1 MDIKTKIQTIKNE
14 IVKCSMFEYQEI
26 YKIIKSNNSS
36 FSKNINGIFIDL
48 RRLDSS
54 TIDQIYTYIMYCN
67 KLTKNINAYEDIKNN
82 IIKTNFQSSEDGDDI
97 KIENIIESEIEEE
110 AEASLP
116 VIKNKVSSTM
126 KFYILKKKL
135 TKTSSIF
142 NNQTENNL
150 DYDTPYKT

>member
-36 FSKNINGIFIDL
+36 YSKNINGIFIDL
-48 RRLDSS
+48 QRLDSS
-54 TIDQIYTYIMYCN
+54 IIDQIYTYIMYCN

-97 KIENIIESEIEEE
+97 KIETIIEPEIEEE
-110 AEASLP
+110 TSLP

>member
-1 MDIKTKIQTIKNE
+1 MDIKTKIQIIKNE

-36 FSKNINGIFIDL
+36 YSKNINGIFIDL
-48 RRLDSS
+48 QRLDSS
-54 TIDQIYTYIMYCN
+54 IIDQIHTYIMYCN

-82 IIKTNFQSSEDGDDI
+82 IIKTNFQSVEDTDDI
-97 KIENIIESEIEEE
+97 KIETITDIVIEEE
-110 AEASLP
+110 SSLP
-116 VIKNKVSSTM
+116 IIKNKVSSTM

-142 NNQTENNL
+142 NNQIENNL

>member
-1 MDIKTKIQTIKNE
+1 
-14 IVKCSMFEYQEI
+14 
-26 YKIIKSNNSS
+26 
-36 FSKNINGIFIDL
+36 
-48 RRLDSS
+48 
-54 TIDQIYTYIMYCN
+54 MYCN

-82 IIKTNFQSSEDGDDI
+82 IIKTNFQSLEDGDDI
-97 KIENIIESEIEEE
+97 KIENIIEPEIEEE
-110 AEASLP
+110 TSLP

>member
-1 MDIKTKIQTIKNE
+1 MDIKTKIHIIKNE
-14 IVKCSMFEYQEI
+14 IVKCAMFEYQEI
-26 YKIIKSNNSS
+26 YKIIKSSNSNY
-36 FSKNINGIFIDL
+36 SKNINGIFVDL
-48 RRLDSS
+48 QRLDISV
-54 TIDQIYTYIMYCN
+54 IDQIYTYIMYCN
-67 KLTKNINAYEDIKNN
+67 KLTKNIDAYEDIKND
-82 IIKTNFQSSEDGDDI
+82 IIKTNFQSLDDVDDI
-97 KIENIIESEIEEE
+97 KIENIVDIVTEEE
-110 AEASLP
+110 NVLP

>member
-26 YKIIKSNNSS
+26 YKIIKSNNYSY
-36 FSKNINGIFIDL
+36 SKNINGIFIDL
-48 RRLDSS
+48 QRLNSNV
-54 TIDQIYTYIMYCN
+54 IDQIYTYIMYCN
-67 KLTKNINAYEDIKNN
+67 KLTKNINEYEDVKNN
-82 IIKTNFQSSEDGDDI
+82 IIKINFQSLEDGDDI
-97 KIENIIESEIEEE
+97 KIETITNTDIEEE
-110 AEASLP
+110 ISLP

-135 TKTSSIF
+135 SKTSSIF

>member
-1 MDIKTKIQTIKNE
+1 MDIKTKIQIIKNE

-26 YKIIKSNNSS
+26 YRIIKSNNSNY
-36 FSKNINGIFIDL
+36 SKNINGIFVDL
-48 RRLDSS
+48 QRLDTSV
-54 TIDQIYTYIMYCN
+54 IDQIYTYIMYCN

-82 IIKTNFQSSEDGDDI
+82 IIKTNFQPLEDGDDI
-97 KIENIIESEIEEE
+97 KIETITEVDVEEE
-110 AEASLP
+110 NSLP

>member
-1 MDIKTKIQTIKNE
+1 MDIKTKIQIIKNE

-26 YKIIKSNNSS
+26 YKIIKSNNSNY
-36 FSKNINGIFIDL
+36 SKNINGIFIDL
-48 RRLDSS
+48 QRLDSS
-54 TIDQIYTYIMYCN
+54 VIDQIYTYIMYCN

-82 IIKTNFQSSEDGDDI
+82 IIKTNFQSLEENDDDI
-97 KIENIIESEIEEE
+97 KIETITDTDIEEE
-110 AEASLP
+110 NSLP

-135 TKTSSIF
+135 TKPSSIF
-142 NNQTENNL
+142 NNQIENNL

>member
-1 MDIKTKIQTIKNE
+1 MDIKTKIETIKNE

-26 YKIIKSNNSS
+26 YKIIKSNNSNY
-36 FSKNINGIFIDL
+36 SKNINGIFIDL
-48 RRLDSS
+48 QRLDSN
-54 TIDQIYTYIMYCN
+54 IIEQIYTYIMYCN
-67 KLTKNINAYEDIKNN
+67 KLTKNINEYENVKNN
-82 IIKTNFQSSEDGDDI
+82 IIKNNFQSFEDNDDI
-97 KIENIIESEIEEE
+97 KIETITDTEIEEE
-110 AEASLP
+110 NSLP

-135 TKTSSIF
+135 TKTGSIF